1 LPLYLGVY
9 GRRISMKGFDFE
21 EERIK
26 TEIAKL
32 GAKRVLLQMPEG
44 LKQEG
49 PRLAKIIEK
58 TGALPIISADP
69 CYGACDLATAEAE
82 SLGVDLIVHFGHS
95 KLMKHEHVPTVYVEA
110 RATITVVEVLE
121 KAIPLLSKYGKIGLA
136 TTVQH
141 VQTLDEARELL
152 VRAGKTVVVG
162 DAGRVTYSGQVTG
175 CDYSNVRSVVNGV
188 DAFLFIGGGRFH
200 ALGIALSTSK
210 PTIIADPY
218 ENKAYSINE
227 DAQKV
232 LKQRY
237 ACIEEAG
244 HAKTF
249 GVLIG
254 LKIGQKRFNEALKI
268 KETAEKIGKT
278 AFLFA
283 AKELSPEALMNF
295 PSVDAYVNTA
305 CPRIALEAP
314 SKFLK
319 PVLTTNEFMVV
330 AGETSWENLLKNGLF
345 EN

>member
-1 LPLYLGVY
+1 
-9 GRRISMKGFDFE
+9 MKGFDFE

-26 TEIAKL
+26 QEIAKL
-32 GAKRVLLQMPEG
+32 GAKRVLLQLPEG
-44 LKQEG
+44 LKPEG
-49 PRLAKIIEK
+49 PSLAKIIEK
-58 TGALPIISADP
+58 TGALAIISADP

-82 SLGVDLIVHFGHS
+82 RLGIDLIVHFGHA
-95 KLMKHEHVPTVYVEA
+95 KLVKHEQVPTVYVEA
-110 RATITVVEVLE
+110 RATVTVGEVLE
-121 KAIPLLSKYGKIGLA
+121 KAVPLLSNYSKIGLA

-141 VQTLDEARELL
+141 VQTLDEAREIL

-162 DAGRVTYSGQVTG
+162 EAGRVNYSGQVIG
-175 CDYSNVRSVVNGV
+175 CNYSNVRSVANDVE
-188 DAFLFIGGGRFH
+188 AFLFIGGGRFH

-218 ENKAYSINE
+218 ENRAFSIDE
-227 DAQKV
+227 EAQTV
-232 LKQRY
+232 LKQRW

-249 GVLIG
+249 GVLVG
-254 LKIGQKRFNEALKI
+254 LKLGQKRLDEALKV
-268 KETAEKIGKT
+268 KEIAEKNGK
-278 AFLFA
+278 AGFLFA
-283 AKELSPEALMNF
+283 IKEILPGALLEF

-305 CPRIALEAP
+305 CPRVSLGAS

-319 PVLTTNEFMVV
+319 PVLTVNEFMVV